1 MKSPSNALILTTTL
15 MGDMLVPLKIRLLRS
30 SQSFQQINLG
40 RVNQAMA
47 KGSFAWCLTGEE
59 RDHWQNREETSSKWM
74 GVFQGEVAKFQTS
87 AANGQDINR

>member
-1 MKSPSNALILTTTL
+1 
-15 MGDMLVPLKIRLLRS
+15 
-30 SQSFQQINLG
+30 
-40 RVNQAMA
+40 MA

>member
-1 MKSPSNALILTTTL
+1 MKSPSTALILATTWIREEQI
-15 MGDMLVPLKIRLLRS
+15 PLKMRFLRS
-30 SQSFQQINLG
+30 SHNFQQINLG